1 MIEQGRWIDHTL
13 PDVTPGVRTR
23 MSMRWYVL
31 HSKPNSED
39 LLSEQLTLRRIEAF
53 LPRIPVQTVNPRA
66 RKTRPYFPGYVF
78 VHLDPSQI
86 GASALQWVPGS
97 SGLVAFGNELGYVP
111 DNLIHA
117 IRCRVE
123 KIHTAGGE
131 LLRSIH
137 AGDTVVIRDG
147 PFRGYEAVFDERLSG
162 SERVRV
168 LLKLFQREAVP
179 LHLSAGQL
187 YCPKYGV

>member
-1 MIEQGRWIDHTL
+1 
-13 PDVTPGVRTR
+13 
-23 MSMRWYVL
+23 MRWYVL
-31 HSKPNSED
+31 HSKPNNEN

-53 LPRIPVQTVNPRA
+53 LPRIPVHTVNPRA

-78 VHLDPSQI
+78 VHFDLSHT
-86 GASALQWVPGS
+86 GASVLQWIPGA

-117 IRCRVE
+117 LRRRVDE
-123 KIHTAGGE
+123 IQTAGGE
-131 LLRSIH
+131 LLRSIQ
-137 AGDTVVIRDG
+137 AGDAVVIQDG
-147 PFRGYEAVFDERLSG
+147 PFQGYEAIFDERISG

-179 LHLSAGQL
+179 LHLCAGQIF
-187 YCPKYGV
+187 CPKYGV